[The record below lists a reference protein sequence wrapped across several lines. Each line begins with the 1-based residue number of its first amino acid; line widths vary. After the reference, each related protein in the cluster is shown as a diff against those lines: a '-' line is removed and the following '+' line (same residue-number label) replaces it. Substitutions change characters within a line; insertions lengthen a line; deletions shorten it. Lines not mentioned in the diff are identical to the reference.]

1 MPSIAQTS
9 SPSLVNLN
17 QILAWACLVLAV
29 LLPLAALYGLWAAS
43 PEALL
48 AQAGVHLPQ
57 VVGTQAPPI
66 ATWQRVLAVVIGLL
80 PMAGVAYGLVR
91 AWQCF
96 LGFSRGAVF
105 SLGTVEHLRGFA
117 SGLLGSSVAGLLAPS
132 LLSVLVTWGAAAGQ
146 RSLAV
151 ALGGQ
156 HLLMLL
162 FAGIVWQIAHAMA
175 RAIEIAD
182 DNAQI
187 I

>member
-1 MPSIAQTS
+1 MSSTAQTS
-9 SPSLVNLN
+9 ASSLLNLN
-17 QILAWACLVLAV
+17 QGLAWACLALAI
-29 LLPLAALYGLWAAS
+29 LLPLAALYGLWTAS
-43 PEALL
+43 PETLL
-48 AQAGVHLPQ
+48 TQAGVHLPQ
-57 VVGTQAPPI
+57 FAGAQPPPV
-66 ATWQRVLAVVIGLL
+66 AMWQRVLAVAIGLL
-80 PMAGVAYGLVR
+80 PMAGIAYGLVR

-96 LGFSRGAVF
+96 SGFARGAVF

-132 LLSVLVTWGAAAGQ
+132 LLSVLLTWGATAGE

>member
-1 MPSIAQTS
+1 MPNTLSTPP
-9 SPSLVNLN
+9 SPSLAWSRG
-17 QILAWACLVLAV
+17 LAWGCLALAMVLPV
-29 LLPLAALYGLWAAS
+29 AALVGLWAAS
-43 PEALL
+43 PEVLL
-48 AQAGVHLPQ
+48 AQAGVQLPAGA
-57 VVGTQAPPI
+57 VVPAVSL
-66 ATWQRVLAVVIGLL
+66 AVWQRVLAVALGLL
-80 PMAGVAYGLVR
+80 PVAGMAYGLVR

-96 LGFSRGAVF
+96 AGFARGAVF
-105 SLGTVEHLRGFA
+105 SLGTVRHLRGFA
-117 SGLLGSSVAGLLAPS
+117 SGLLAASLAGLLVPT
-132 LLSVLVTWGAAAGQ
+132 LLSALLTWGAPAGS

-187 I
+187 V

>member
-1 MPSIAQTS
+1 MPPIAQTS
-9 SPSLVNLN
+9 SPSIVNLN
-17 QILAWACLVLAV
+17 QGLAWACLVLAV

-43 PEALL
+43 PEMLL

-57 VVGTQAPPI
+57 FAGALTPPVVM
-66 ATWQRVLAVVIGLL
+66 WQRVLAVAIGLL
-80 PMAGVAYGLVR
+80 PMVGVAYGLVR

-96 LGFSRGAVF
+96 SGFARGAVF

-132 LLSVLVTWGAAAGQ
+132 LLSVLLTWGAAAGE

-156 HLLMLL
+156 HLLLML

>member
-1 MPSIAQTS
+1 MPNTLPVIAS
-9 SPSLVNLN
+9 FFFALSWGLVWGC
-17 QILAWACLVLAV
+17 LALAIVLPVAAV
-29 LLPLAALYGLWAAS
+29 VGLWAAS
-43 PEALL
+43 PESLL
-48 AQAGVHLPQ
+48 AQAGVQLPAGAA
-57 VVGTQAPPI
+57 VPTVSLAL
-66 ATWQRVLAVVIGLL
+66 WQRVLAVAMGLL
-80 PMAGVAYGLVR
+80 PVAGMAYGLVR

-96 LGFSRGAVF
+96 TGFARGAVF
-105 SLGTVEHLRGFA
+105 SLGTVRHLRGFA
-117 SGLLGSSVAGLLAPS
+117 GGLLGASLAGLLAPT
-132 LLSVLVTWGAAAGQ
+132 LLSALLTWGAPAGQ

-187 I
+187 V